1 MKNLMKSRKKMMSSL
16 FYYFVA
22 IFLIGFFFFD
32 LKAAES
38 QPDNFKESILQ
49 GKSLSSLK
57 TRYEFVDQDGKPKNA
72 NALTVQTLLGWETK
86 PLDGISLGLQLIGV
100 SPLIDN
106 YNDKKNGVSNPS
118 KVNYPVV
125 VDPEDYNINQ
135 AFISYTHQN
144 NHNVKVGR
152 QPIFLDNWRFVGDVR
167 FRQNIQVMDGITTR
181 IYPQDNIELFLSY
194 VENVRQVT
202 TKNQKTKIE
211 LANLKY
217 QISPSESLVGY
228 GYFVDWEDDSQKIK
242 SDKTFGARLNGLRP
256 ASEKWNLLYTLE
268 YADQSSFKDGSSLI
282 DNYYYRAGFGV
293 GQESWS
299 IRFDQ
304 EKLSGNSDGKAFQTN
319 LGTNHLFQGW
329 ADVFLTTPNQGII
342 DNIIIAKAKILGA
355 TVKSEFHWIDSDR
368 NFTTDSG
375 SPADN
380 YGHEFDIGIYY
391 PIKKDTK
398 VSIEY
403 ANFSEGDS
411 YSTARKR
418 DIEKIWLTLIYK
430 F

>member
-1 MKNLMKSRKKMMSSL
+1 MKFEAIKKKKYVNFIFNLL
-16 FYYFVA
+16 LTL
-22 IFLIGFFFFD
+22 LIGIVFLD
-32 LKAAES
+32 LEAAES
-38 QPDNFKESILQ
+38 EPINFKEAILQ

-57 TRYEFVDQDGKPKNA
+57 SRYEFVDQDGKSKNA

-86 PLDGISLGLQLIGV
+86 PIDGISFALQFIGV
-100 SPLIDN
+100 SPLIDD
-106 YNDKKNGVSNPS
+106 YNDKKNGVSNLS

-125 VDPEDYNINQ
+125 VDPEGYNINQ

-144 NHNVKVGR
+144 KHNAKVGR
-152 QPIFLDNWRFVGDVR
+152 QAIFLDNWRFVGDVR
-167 FRQNIQVMDGITTR
+167 FRQNIQVMDGITTK
-181 IYPQDNIELFLSY
+181 IYPYDGIELFLSH

-202 TKNQKTKIE
+202 TKNQNTRIE

-217 QISPSESLVGY
+217 KISKSGSLVGY
-228 GYFVDWEDDSQKIK
+228 GYFVDWDDESQKIK

-256 ASEKWNLLYTLE
+256 ASEEWNLLYTLE
-268 YADQSSFKDGSSLI
+268 YADQSSYKDGSSLI
-282 DNYYYRAGFGV
+282 DNYYYRVGFGV

-299 IRFDQ
+299 LRFDQ
-304 EKLSGNSDGKAFQTN
+304 EKLSGNANGKAFQTN

-342 DNIIIAKAKILGA
+342 DNMIIAKAKILGA
-355 TVKSEFHWIDSDR
+355 TIKSEFHLIDSDR

-375 SPADN
+375 SQADN

-398 VSIEY
+398 VSLEY
-403 ANFSEGDS
+403 ANFSEGDT

>member
-1 MKNLMKSRKKMMSSL
+1 MKFEAIKKKKYVNFIFNLL
-16 FYYFVA
+16 LTL
-22 IFLIGFFFFD
+22 LIGIVFLD
-32 LKAAES
+32 LEAAES
-38 QPDNFKESILQ
+38 EPINFKEAILQ

-57 TRYEFVDQDGKPKNA
+57 SRYEFVDQDGKSKNA

-86 PLDGISLGLQLIGV
+86 PIDGISFALQFIGV
-100 SPLIDN
+100 SPLIDD
-106 YNDKKNGVSNPS
+106 YNDKKNGVSNLS

-125 VDPEDYNINQ
+125 VDPEGYNINQ

-144 NHNVKVGR
+144 KHNAKVGR
-152 QPIFLDNWRFVGDVR
+152 QAIFLDNWRFVGDVR
-167 FRQNIQVMDGITTR
+167 FRQNIQVMDGITTK
-181 IYPQDNIELFLSY
+181 IYPYDGIELFLSH
-194 VENVRQVT
+194 VENIRQVT
-202 TKNQKTKIE
+202 TKNQNTRIE

-217 QISPSESLVGY
+217 KISKSGSLVGY
-228 GYFVDWEDDSQKIK
+228 GYFVDWDDESQKIK

-256 ASEKWNLLYTLE
+256 ASEEWDLLYTLE
-268 YADQSSFKDGSSLI
+268 YADQSSYKDGSSLI
-282 DNYYYRAGFGV
+282 DNYYYRVGFGV

-299 IRFDQ
+299 LRFDQ
-304 EKLSGNSDGKAFQTN
+304 EKLSGNANGKAFQTN

-342 DNIIIAKAKILGA
+342 DNMIIAKAKILGA
-355 TVKSEFHWIDSDR
+355 TIKSEFHLIDSDR

-375 SPADN
+375 SQADN

-398 VSIEY
+398 VSLEY
-403 ANFSEGDS
+403 ANFSEGDT

>member
-1 MKNLMKSRKKMMSSL
+1 MKFEAIKKKKYVNFIFNLL
-16 FYYFVA
+16 LTL
-22 IFLIGFFFFD
+22 LIGIVFLD
-32 LKAAES
+32 LEAAES
-38 QPDNFKESILQ
+38 EPINFKEAILQ

-57 TRYEFVDQDGKPKNA
+57 SRYEFVDQDGKSKNA

-86 PLDGISLGLQLIGV
+86 PIDGISFALQFIGV
-100 SPLIDN
+100 SPLIDD
-106 YNDKKNGVSNPS
+106 YNDKKNGVSNLS

-125 VDPEDYNINQ
+125 VDPEGYNINQ

-144 NHNVKVGR
+144 KHNAKVGR
-152 QPIFLDNWRFVGDVR
+152 QAIFLDNWRFVGDVR
-167 FRQNIQVMDGITTR
+167 FRQNIQVMDGITTK
-181 IYPQDNIELFLSY
+181 IYPYDGIELFLSH
-194 VENVRQVT
+194 VENIRQVT
-202 TKNQKTKIE
+202 TKNQNTRIE

-217 QISPSESLVGY
+217 KISKSGSLVGY
-228 GYFVDWEDDSQKIK
+228 GYFVDWDDESQKIK

-256 ASEKWNLLYTLE
+256 ASEEWNLLYTLE
-268 YADQSSFKDGSSLI
+268 YADQSSYKDGSSLI
-282 DNYYYRAGFGV
+282 DNYYYRVGFGV

-299 IRFDQ
+299 LRFDQ
-304 EKLSGNSDGKAFQTN
+304 EKLSGNANGKAFQTN

-342 DNIIIAKAKILGA
+342 DNMIIAKAKILGA
-355 TVKSEFHWIDSDR
+355 TIKSEFHLIDSDR

-375 SPADN
+375 SQADN

-398 VSIEY
+398 VSLEY
-403 ANFSEGDS
+403 ANFSEGDT

>member
-1 MKNLMKSRKKMMSSL
+1 MKFEVIKKKKYVNFIFNLL
-16 FYYFVA
+16 LTL
-22 IFLIGFFFFD
+22 LIGIVFLD
-32 LKAAES
+32 LEAAES
-38 QPDNFKESILQ
+38 EPINIKEAILQ

-57 TRYEFVDQDGKPKNA
+57 SRYEFVDQDGKSKNA

-86 PLDGISLGLQLIGV
+86 PIDGISFALQFIGV
-100 SPLIDN
+100 SPLIDD
-106 YNDKKNGVSNPS
+106 YNDKKNGVSNLS

-125 VDPEDYNINQ
+125 VDPEGYNINQ

-144 NHNVKVGR
+144 KHNAKVGR
-152 QPIFLDNWRFVGDVR
+152 QAIFLDNWRFVGDVR
-167 FRQNIQVMDGITTR
+167 FRQNIQVMDGITTK
-181 IYPQDNIELFLSY
+181 IYPYDGIELFLSH
-194 VENVRQVT
+194 VENIRQVT
-202 TKNQKTKIE
+202 TKNQNTRIE

-217 QISPSESLVGY
+217 KISKSGSLVGY
-228 GYFVDWEDDSQKIK
+228 GYFVDWDDESQKIK

-256 ASEKWNLLYTLE
+256 ASEEWDLLYTLE
-268 YADQSSFKDGSSLI
+268 YADQSSYKDGSSLI
-282 DNYYYRAGFGV
+282 DNYYYRVGFGV

-299 IRFDQ
+299 LRFDQ
-304 EKLSGNSDGKAFQTN
+304 EKLSGNANGKAFQTN

-342 DNIIIAKAKILGA
+342 DNMIIAKAKILGA
-355 TVKSEFHWIDSDR
+355 TIKSEFHLIDSDR

-375 SPADN
+375 SQADN

-398 VSIEY
+398 VSLEY
-403 ANFSEGDS
+403 ANFSEGDT

>member
-1 MKNLMKSRKKMMSSL
+1 MKFEAIKKKKYVNFIFNLL
-16 FYYFVA
+16 LTL
-22 IFLIGFFFFD
+22 LIGIVFLD
-32 LKAAES
+32 LEAAES
-38 QPDNFKESILQ
+38 EPINFKEAILQ

-57 TRYEFVDQDGKPKNA
+57 SRYEFVDQDGKSKNA

-86 PLDGISLGLQLIGV
+86 PIDGISFALQFIGV
-100 SPLIDN
+100 SPLIDD
-106 YNDKKNGVSNPS
+106 YNDKKNGVLNLS

-125 VDPEDYNINQ
+125 VDPEGYNINQ

-144 NHNVKVGR
+144 KHNAKVGR
-152 QPIFLDNWRFVGDVR
+152 QAIFLDNWRFVGDVR
-167 FRQNIQVMDGITTR
+167 FRQNIQVMDGITTK
-181 IYPQDNIELFLSY
+181 IYPYDGIELFLSH

-202 TKNQKTKIE
+202 TKNQNTRIE

-217 QISPSESLVGY
+217 KISKSGSLVGY
-228 GYFVDWEDDSQKIK
+228 GYFVDWDDESQKIK

-256 ASEKWNLLYTLE
+256 ASEEWDLLYTLE
-268 YADQSSFKDGSSLI
+268 YADQSSYKDGSSLI
-282 DNYYYRAGFGV
+282 DNYYYRVGFGV

-299 IRFDQ
+299 LRFDQ
-304 EKLSGNSDGKAFQTN
+304 EKLSGNANGKAFQTN

-342 DNIIIAKAKILGA
+342 DNMIIAKAKILGA
-355 TVKSEFHWIDSDR
+355 TIKSEFHLIDSDR

-375 SPADN
+375 SQADN

-398 VSIEY
+398 VSLEY
-403 ANFSEGDS
+403 ANFSEGDT

>member
-1 MKNLMKSRKKMMSSL
+1 MKFEAIKKKKYVNFIFNLL
-16 FYYFVA
+16 LTL
-22 IFLIGFFFFD
+22 LIGIVFLD
-32 LKAAES
+32 LEAAES
-38 QPDNFKESILQ
+38 EPINFKEAILQ

-57 TRYEFVDQDGKPKNA
+57 SRYEFVDQDGKSKNA

-86 PLDGISLGLQLIGV
+86 PIDGISFALQFIGV
-100 SPLIDN
+100 SPLIDD
-106 YNDKKNGVSNPS
+106 YNDKKNGVSNLS

-125 VDPEDYNINQ
+125 VDPEGYNINQ

-144 NHNVKVGR
+144 KHNAKVGR
-152 QPIFLDNWRFVGDVR
+152 QAIFLDNWRFVGDVR
-167 FRQNIQVMDGITTR
+167 FRQNIQVMDGITTK
-181 IYPQDNIELFLSY
+181 IYPYDGIELFLSH

-202 TKNQKTKIE
+202 TKNQNTRIE

-217 QISPSESLVGY
+217 KISKSGSLVGY
-228 GYFVDWEDDSQKIK
+228 GYFVDWDDESQKIK

-256 ASEKWNLLYTLE
+256 ASEEWDLLYTLE
-268 YADQSSFKDGSSLI
+268 YADQSSYKDGSSLI
-282 DNYYYRAGFGV
+282 DNYYYRVGFGV

-299 IRFDQ
+299 LRFDQ
-304 EKLSGNSDGKAFQTN
+304 EKLSGNANGKAFQTN

-342 DNIIIAKAKILGA
+342 DNMIIAKAKILGA
-355 TVKSEFHWIDSDR
+355 TIKSEFHLIDSDR

-375 SPADN
+375 SQADN

-398 VSIEY
+398 VSLEY
-403 ANFSEGDS
+403 ANFSEGDT

>member
-1 MKNLMKSRKKMMSSL
+1 MKFEAIKKKKYVNFIFNLL
-16 FYYFVA
+16 LTL
-22 IFLIGFFFFD
+22 LIGIVFLD
-32 LKAAES
+32 LEAAES
-38 QPDNFKESILQ
+38 EPINIKEAILQ

-57 TRYEFVDQDGKPKNA
+57 SRYEFVDQDGKSKNA

-86 PLDGISLGLQLIGV
+86 PIDGISFALQFIGV
-100 SPLIDN
+100 SPLIDD
-106 YNDKKNGVSNPS
+106 YNDKKNGVSNLS

-125 VDPEDYNINQ
+125 VDPEGYNINQ

-144 NHNVKVGR
+144 KHNAKVGR
-152 QPIFLDNWRFVGDVR
+152 QAIFLDNWRFVGDVR
-167 FRQNIQVMDGITTR
+167 FRQNIQVMDGITTK
-181 IYPQDNIELFLSY
+181 IYPYDGIELFLSH

-202 TKNQKTKIE
+202 TKNQNTRIE

-217 QISPSESLVGY
+217 KISKSGSLVGY
-228 GYFVDWEDDSQKIK
+228 GYFVDWDDESQKIK

-256 ASEKWNLLYTLE
+256 ASEEWDLLYTLE
-268 YADQSSFKDGSSLI
+268 YADQSSYKDGSSLI
-282 DNYYYRAGFGV
+282 DNYYYRVGFGV

-299 IRFDQ
+299 LRFDQ
-304 EKLSGNSDGKAFQTN
+304 EKLSGNANGKAFQTN

-342 DNIIIAKAKILGA
+342 DNMIIAKAKILGA
-355 TVKSEFHWIDSDR
+355 TIKSEFHLIDSDR

-375 SPADN
+375 SQADN

-398 VSIEY
+398 VSLEY
-403 ANFSEGDS
+403 ANFSEGDT

>member
-1 MKNLMKSRKKMMSSL
+1 MKFEVIKKKKYVNFIFNLL
-16 FYYFVA
+16 LTL
-22 IFLIGFFFFD
+22 LIGIVFLD
-32 LKAAES
+32 LEAAES
-38 QPDNFKESILQ
+38 EPINIKEAILQ

-57 TRYEFVDQDGKPKNA
+57 SRYEFVDQDGKSKNA

-86 PLDGISLGLQLIGV
+86 PIDGISFALQFIGV
-100 SPLIDN
+100 SPLIDD
-106 YNDKKNGVSNPS
+106 YNDKKNGVSNLS

-125 VDPEDYNINQ
+125 VDPEGYNINQ

-144 NHNVKVGR
+144 KHNAKVGR
-152 QPIFLDNWRFVGDVR
+152 QAIFLDNWRFVGDVR
-167 FRQNIQVMDGITTR
+167 FRQNIQVMDGITTK
-181 IYPQDNIELFLSY
+181 IYPYDGIELFLSH

-202 TKNQKTKIE
+202 TKNQNTRIE

-217 QISPSESLVGY
+217 KISKSGSLVGY
-228 GYFVDWEDDSQKIK
+228 GYFVDWDDESQKIK

-256 ASEKWNLLYTLE
+256 ASEEWDLLYTLE
-268 YADQSSFKDGSSLI
+268 YADQSSYKDGSSLI
-282 DNYYYRAGFGV
+282 DNYYYRVGFGV

-299 IRFDQ
+299 LRFDQ
-304 EKLSGNSDGKAFQTN
+304 EKLSGNANGKAFQTN

-342 DNIIIAKAKILGA
+342 DNMIIAKAKILGA
-355 TVKSEFHWIDSDR
+355 TIKSEFHLIDSDR

-375 SPADN
+375 SQADN

-398 VSIEY
+398 VSLEY
-403 ANFSEGDS
+403 ANFSEGDT

>member
-1 MKNLMKSRKKMMSSL
+1 MKFEAIKKKKYVNFIFNLL
-16 FYYFVA
+16 LTL
-22 IFLIGFFFFD
+22 LIGIVFLD
-32 LKAAES
+32 LEAAES
-38 QPDNFKESILQ
+38 EPINIKEAILQ

-57 TRYEFVDQDGKPKNA
+57 SRYEFVDQDGKSKNA

-86 PLDGISLGLQLIGV
+86 PINGISFALQFIGV
-100 SPLIDN
+100 SPLIDD
-106 YNDKKNGVSNPS
+106 YNDKKNGVSNLS

-125 VDPEDYNINQ
+125 VDPEGYNINQ

-144 NHNVKVGR
+144 KHNAKVGR
-152 QPIFLDNWRFVGDVR
+152 QAIFLDNWRFVGDVR
-167 FRQNIQVMDGITTR
+167 FRQNIQVMDGITTK
-181 IYPQDNIELFLSY
+181 IYPYDGIELFLSH
-194 VENVRQVT
+194 VENIRQVT
-202 TKNQKTKIE
+202 TKNQNTRIE

-217 QISPSESLVGY
+217 KISKSGSLVGY
-228 GYFVDWEDDSQKIK
+228 GYFVDWDDESQKIK

-256 ASEKWNLLYTLE
+256 ASEEWDLLYTLE
-268 YADQSSFKDGSSLI
+268 YADQSSYKDGSSLI
-282 DNYYYRAGFGV
+282 DNYYYRVGFGV

-299 IRFDQ
+299 LRFDQ
-304 EKLSGNSDGKAFQTN
+304 EKLSGNANGKAFQTN

-342 DNIIIAKAKILGA
+342 DNMIIAKAKILGA
-355 TVKSEFHWIDSDR
+355 TIKSEFHLIDSDR

-375 SPADN
+375 SQADN

-398 VSIEY
+398 VSLEY
-403 ANFSEGDS
+403 ANFSEGDT

>member
-1 MKNLMKSRKKMMSSL
+1 MKFEAIKKKKYVNFIFNLL
-16 FYYFVA
+16 LTL
-22 IFLIGFFFFD
+22 LIGIVFLD
-32 LKAAES
+32 LEAAES
-38 QPDNFKESILQ
+38 EPINIKEAILQ

-57 TRYEFVDQDGKPKNA
+57 SRYEFVDQDGKSKNA

-86 PLDGISLGLQLIGV
+86 PIDGISFALQFIGV
-100 SPLIDN
+100 SPLIDD
-106 YNDKKNGVSNPS
+106 YNDKKNGVSNLS

-125 VDPEDYNINQ
+125 VDPEGYNINQ

-144 NHNVKVGR
+144 KHNAKVGR
-152 QPIFLDNWRFVGDVR
+152 QAIFLDNWRFVGDVR
-167 FRQNIQVMDGITTR
+167 FRQNIQVMDGITTK
-181 IYPQDNIELFLSY
+181 IYPYDGIELFLSH

-202 TKNQKTKIE
+202 TKNQNTRIE

-217 QISPSESLVGY
+217 KISKSESLVGY
-228 GYFVDWEDDSQKIK
+228 GYFVDWDDESQKIK

-256 ASEKWNLLYTLE
+256 ASEEWDLLYTLE
-268 YADQSSFKDGSSLI
+268 YADQSSYKDGSSLI
-282 DNYYYRAGFGV
+282 DNYYYRVGFGV

-299 IRFDQ
+299 LRFDQ
-304 EKLSGNSDGKAFQTN
+304 EKLSGNANGKAFQTN

-342 DNIIIAKAKILGA
+342 DNMIIAKAKILGA
-355 TVKSEFHWIDSDR
+355 TIKSEFHLIDSDR

-375 SPADN
+375 SQADN

-398 VSIEY
+398 VSLEY
-403 ANFSEGDS
+403 ANFSEGDT

>member
-1 MKNLMKSRKKMMSSL
+1 MKFEAIKKKKYVNFIFNLL
-16 FYYFVA
+16 LTL
-22 IFLIGFFFFD
+22 LIGIVFLD
-32 LKAAES
+32 LEAAES
-38 QPDNFKESILQ
+38 EPINIKEAILQ

-57 TRYEFVDQDGKPKNA
+57 SRYEFVDQDGKSKNA

-86 PLDGISLGLQLIGV
+86 PIDGISFALQFIGV
-100 SPLIDN
+100 SPLIDD
-106 YNDKKNGVSNPS
+106 YNDKKNGVSNLS

-125 VDPEDYNINQ
+125 VDPEGYNINQ

-144 NHNVKVGR
+144 KHNAKVGR
-152 QPIFLDNWRFVGDVR
+152 QAIFLDNWRFVGDVR
-167 FRQNIQVMDGITTR
+167 FRQNIQVMDGITTK
-181 IYPQDNIELFLSY
+181 IYPYDGIELFLSH
-194 VENVRQVT
+194 VENIRQVT
-202 TKNQKTKIE
+202 TKNQNTRIE

-217 QISPSESLVGY
+217 KISKSGSLVGY
-228 GYFVDWEDDSQKIK
+228 GYFVDWDDESQKIK

-256 ASEKWNLLYTLE
+256 ASEEWDLLYTLE
-268 YADQSSFKDGSSLI
+268 YADQSSYKDGSSLI
-282 DNYYYRAGFGV
+282 DNYYYRVGFGV

-299 IRFDQ
+299 LRFDQ
-304 EKLSGNSDGKAFQTN
+304 EKLSGNANGKAFQTN

-342 DNIIIAKAKILGA
+342 DNMIIAKAKILGA
-355 TVKSEFHWIDSDR
+355 TIKSEFHLIDSDR

-375 SPADN
+375 SQADN

-398 VSIEY
+398 VSLEY
-403 ANFSEGDS
+403 ANFSEGDT